1 MKQKIKNNS
10 MLMLTAL
17 IWGSAFVAQSVG
29 MDYIGP
35 FTFNSIRCL
44 MGALVLLPV
53 IWVLGRKSR
62 PKSAGVQ
69 DYHTQAGKEDKKILW
84 IGGILC
90 GIALAAGSSFQ
101 QVGLLYS
108 SAGKAG
114 FITALYILI
123 VPILGIFVGK
133 RVGTKIWAG
142 VGIATVGIYF
152 LCIKEGF
159 YIVFGDL
166 LMMAGALMF
175 AIHILIIDYFAPRAD
190 GVKLS
195 CIQFLVSGILCA
207 APMLIWEKPT
217 TGEILAAHLPLL
229 YAGVLSCGV
238 AYTLQVIA
246 QKNADPTVASLI
258 LSLESVFAAL
268 TSWVIMNETRTPKE
282 LFGCVL
288 VFIAI
293 ILAQLPEKAPQE
305 DKKQQQLESS

>member
-53 IWVLGRKSR
+53 IWGLGRKSR

-69 DYHTQAGKEDKKILW
+69 DSHTQTGKEDKKTLW

-123 VPILGIFVGK
+123 VPILGIFFGKKVGI
-133 RVGTKIWAG
+133 KIWAG

-152 LCIKEGF
+152 LCMKEGF
-159 YIVFGDL
+159 HIVFGDL
-166 LMMAGALMF
+166 LMMTGALLF
-175 AIHILIIDYFAPRAD
+175 ALHILIIDYFAPRAD

-195 CIQFLVSGILCA
+195 CIQFFVSGILCGV
-207 APMLIWEKPT
+207 PMLIWEKPT
-217 TGEILAAHLPLL
+217 TGAILAAHLPLL

-246 QKNADPTVASLI
+246 QKDADPTVASLI

-268 TSWVIMNETRTPKE
+268 ASWAIMNETRTQKE

-293 ILAQLPEKAPQE
+293 ILAQLPEKTPQE
-305 DKKQQQLESS
+305 NKKIQQLESS

>member
-35 FTFNSIRCL
+35 FTFNAIRCL

-69 DYHTQAGKEDKKILW
+69 DSHTQAGKEDKKTLW

-123 VPILGIFVGK
+123 VPILGIFLGKKVGI
-133 RVGTKIWAG
+133 KIWAG

-152 LCIKEGF
+152 LCMKEGF
-159 YIVFGDL
+159 HIVFGDL
-166 LMMAGALMF
+166 LLMVGALVF
-175 AIHILIIDYFAPRAD
+175 AVHILIIDYFAPRVD

-195 CIQFLVSGILCA
+195 CIQFFVSGILCA
-207 APMLIWEKPT
+207 VPMLIWEEPT
-217 TGEILAAHLPLL
+217 MGAILAAHLPLL

-246 QKNADPTVASLI
+246 QKNADPAVASLI

-268 TSWVIMNETRTPKE
+268 ASWVIMHETRTPKE

-293 ILAQLPEKAPQE
+293 ILAQLPEKASQGE
-305 DKKQQQLESS
+305 KKIQQLESS